1 MELIDGIRYNYDGLK
16 LGLKTPSLLVLGLL
30 RFVIL
35 IIFAIIAVWLVLA
48 NYQEIMNVLW
58 KRPESL
64 WILWLW
70 HVVSWLL
77 AALLAGVSTIIAF
90 LISQVLFSV
99 LLMDRMSQIT
109 EQIMTG
115 KVANPSDASWF
126 RTFIFLIRQEIPRTA
141 IPVLIAIV
149 FMVIGWF
156 TPLSPIST
164 LFSSLAAAIFL
175 AWDNTDLVPA
185 RRLEKFS
192 SRFRLLTGHFLFHL
206 GFGLWF
212 LLPVF
217 NILFLSFAPVGGT
230 RYYIERLDKNG
241 KLK

>member
-16 LGLKTPSLLVLGLL
+16 MGLKTPALLALGLL
-30 RFVIL
+30 RFL
-35 IIFAIIAVWLVLA
+35 IIFILACVAVYLVLA
-48 NYQEIMNVLW
+48 NYQEIMNLLW
-58 KRPESL
+58 KQPESR

-70 HVVSWLL
+70 HIISWLL
-77 AALLAGVSTIIAF
+77 AALIAGVSTIFAF
-90 LISQVLFSV
+90 LISQVFFSIF
-99 LLMDRMSQIT
+99 LMDRMSQIT
-109 EQIMTG
+109 EQIICG
-115 KVANPSDASWF
+115 KVTGPPGVSWF
-126 RTFIFLIRQEIPRTA
+126 RTFIFLIKQEIPRTA
-141 IPVLIAIV
+141 LPVLIALFI
-149 FMVIGWF
+149 MVMGWF

-164 LFSSLAAAIFL
+164 LLSSLAAVIFL

-230 RYYIERLDKNG
+230 RYYIERQNKN
-241 KLK
+241 